1 MSHYNKD
8 VIFKQ
13 GEKVVTRPKQ
23 VRLTRKA
30 QFILDKLAIV
40 QGNIKKNKVIEDA
53 LSKEYPLFSE
63 IYNKDK

>member
-1 MSHYNKD
+1 M
-8 VIFKQ
+8 
-13 GEKVVTRPKQ
+13 TRPKQ